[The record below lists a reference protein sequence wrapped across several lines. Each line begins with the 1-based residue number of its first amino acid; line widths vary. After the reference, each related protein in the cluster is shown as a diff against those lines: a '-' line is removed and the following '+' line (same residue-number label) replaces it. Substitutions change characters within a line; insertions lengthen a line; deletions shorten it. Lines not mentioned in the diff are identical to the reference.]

1 MTPYFYPAKL
11 LSYDKHKRTAKI
23 SIAGLTDGASDG
35 LTALL
40 AYPIGDDD
48 FDTEREL
55 LAGADCWVF
64 FENGDMACPVVAFY
78 RSHSEGAVVDIRR
91 IRQANIELL
100 ARQSMLLNADGGITA
115 NTPTFT
121 INAHLVV
128 NGDITHKGS
137 LEQSGDQNVSG
148 KITASDDVVGGGK
161 SLKSHRH
168 GGVKTGGGSTSGPI

>member
-48 FDTEREL
+48 KDTEREL

-64 FENGDMACPVVAFY
+64 FENGDMACPIIAFY
-78 RSHSEGAVVDIRR
+78 RSHSEGAMVDVRR

-100 ARQSMLLNADGGITA
+100 ARQNIL
-115 NTPTFT
+115 
-121 INAHLVV
+121 INP
-128 NGDITHKGS
+128 S
-137 LEQSGDQNVSG
+137 
-148 KITASDDVVGGGK
+148 
-161 SLKSHRH
+161 
-168 GGVKTGGGSTSGPI
+168 ST